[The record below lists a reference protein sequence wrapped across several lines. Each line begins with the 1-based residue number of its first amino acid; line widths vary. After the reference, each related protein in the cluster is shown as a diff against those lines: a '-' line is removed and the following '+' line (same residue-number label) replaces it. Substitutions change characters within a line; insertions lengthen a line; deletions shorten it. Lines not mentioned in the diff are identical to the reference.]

1 MGRDMARTLKRWGGG
16 GLAVVVAALSL
27 VISAPS
33 PAEALD
39 IPEGHGAVIAIV
51 IDDVLDN
58 RKLDAFLELDAAI
71 TYAVFPFSRG
81 GAHASERIRE
91 AGGEVIVHLP
101 VTSRRSRTSGR
112 KLGPGWPAAAVE
124 AFVERALASVPGA
137 VGMNNHKGSTTNVR
151 SMRRLMAALKER
163 DLFFL
168 DSVTVENT
176 VGYAAALE
184 AGMPSRINNI
194 FIDGQGSVLSA
205 RRSLVRLA
213 RMAAAAGS
221 AIGIGHLQRPS
232 TAAVL
237 REFIPLLK
245 AKGYVILPLSQV
257 TSVPNHWTRNVPRTL
272 PK

>member
-1 MGRDMARTLKRWGGG
+1 MSRAPKRWGMVA
-16 GLAVVVAALSL
+16 LALASVLPSVLFAAT
-27 VISAPS
+27 PT
-33 PAEALD
+33 AEAFV
-39 IPEGHGAVIAIV
+39 IPDGHGAVIAIV

-58 RKLDAFLELDAAI
+58 RKLEAFLELDAPL

-81 GAHASERIRE
+81 GAHASERIRN

-101 VTSRRSRTSGR
+101 VTSRRSPPRGR
-112 KLGPGWPAAAVE
+112 KLGPNWPARAVDT
-124 AFVERALASVPGA
+124 FVERALASVPGA
-137 VGMNNHKGSTTNVR
+137 VGMNNHKGSTTNVK
-151 SMRRLMAALKER
+151 SMRGLMAALKSR

-168 DSVTVENT
+168 DSVTVEDT

-194 FIDGQGSVLSA
+194 FLDGKGSALSA

-213 RMAAAAGS
+213 RMAAASGS
-221 AIGIGHLQRPS
+221 AIGIGHLQRLS
-232 TAAVL
+232 TAEAL

-257 TSVPNHWTRNVPRTL
+257 TSVPNHWTRNVPLTL
-272 PK
+272 PR